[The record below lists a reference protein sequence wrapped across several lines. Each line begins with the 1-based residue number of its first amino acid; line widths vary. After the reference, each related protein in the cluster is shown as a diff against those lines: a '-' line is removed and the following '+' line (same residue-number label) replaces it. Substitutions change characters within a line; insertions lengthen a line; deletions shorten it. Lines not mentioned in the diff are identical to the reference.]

1 MTNNSHPDITFLE
14 ELSIN
19 AWPALRTVV
28 YDGWMLRFSNGYSRR
43 ANSCHALYDG
53 TIDTEE
59 KILFCQEMYNGSGL
73 ESAFKLTPA
82 SRPENLEP
90 LLEHRG
96 YLRGAETS
104 VQTLDLQGGVVD
116 DRADS
121 VELSAR
127 MSDEWLTAFCM
138 MRGLDDS
145 KKSIASIMLSNIV
158 PGRGFASV
166 RDVKG
171 RIVACGLAVRQ
182 GKYCGLF
189 DIVTDTGSRGK
200 GIGRRL
206 TGDLLRWGR
215 EQGAEKA
222 YLQVM
227 VENIPALRLYS
238 SIGFHEAYRYWYR
251 TKHLPE
257 RAA

>member
-1 MTNNSHPDITFLE
+1 MTGNSHPDITFLE

-19 AWPALRTVV
+19 AWPAIRTVV
-28 YDGWMLRFSNGYSRR
+28 YDGWILRFSSGYSRR
-43 ANSCHALYDG
+43 ANSCHPLYDG

-59 KILFCQEMYNGSGL
+59 KISFCLEMYRGSGL
-73 ESAFKLTPA
+73 ESVFKLTPA
-82 SRPENLEP
+82 SRPENIER
-90 LLEHRG
+90 LLEHHG
-96 YLRGAETS
+96 YLRGSETS
-104 VQTLDLQGGVVD
+104 VQTLDLHGGVMD
-116 DRADS
+116 DRVDA

-127 MSDEWLTAFCM
+127 LEGEWLTAFCAM
-138 MRGLDDS
+138 SGLDDS
-145 KKSIASIMLSNIV
+145 RRSVASVMLSNIV
-158 PGRGFASV
+158 PERRFASV
-166 RDVKG
+166 RDGKG

-189 DIVTDTGSRGK
+189 DIVTDSGSRGK

-206 TGDLLRWGR
+206 TGNLLRWGL

-227 VENIPALRLYS
+227 VDNIPALRLYS
-238 SIGFHEAYRYWYR
+238 SLGFHEAYRYWYR

-257 RAA
+257 RAD

>member
-145 KKSIASIMLSNIV
+145 KKSIASVMLSDIV
-158 PGRGFASV
+158 PERRFASV
-166 RDVKG
+166 RDLKG

-189 DIVTDTGSRGK
+189 DIVTDIGSRGK
-200 GIGRRL
+200 GIGSRL

-215 EQGAEKA
+215 EEGAEKA
-222 YLQVM
+222 YLQAM
-227 VENIPALRLYS
+227 VDNVPALRLYS

-251 TKHLPE
+251 TKPLPE